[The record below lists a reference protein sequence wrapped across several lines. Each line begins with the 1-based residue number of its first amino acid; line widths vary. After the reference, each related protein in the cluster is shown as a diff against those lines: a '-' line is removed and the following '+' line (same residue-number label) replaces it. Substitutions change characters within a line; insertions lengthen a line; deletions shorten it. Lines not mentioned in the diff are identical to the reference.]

1 MQRNTLH
8 PVSRSVSAETGLD
21 GTVVDDI
28 LRALKRHTGVD
39 FTGYR
44 RSTLER
50 RIANRMLSVLTPSS
64 KQYLELLLSSKVEAA
79 RLLER
84 LTIKVSRF
92 YRYSLAFDVLRMH
105 VLPELA
111 RQQPDRPL
119 AVWSVGCGA
128 GEEPYTLAMLFD
140 AAGISSEIH
149 ATDVDRSAL
158 ELASSAVFASSA
170 LRELPADLFERY
182 LEVVPDAASC
192 RGETQY
198 RVRESLRQRVRF
210 RFHDITSLQPAPAPT
225 PFDLI
230 SCRNLL
236 IYLQR
241 ELQERVLAQLCASL
255 RPGGVL
261 LLGEAEWP
269 GASTMSAL
277 EVIHTRAR
285 LFRKV
290 S

>member
-1 MQRNTLH
+1 MQRITLH
-8 PVSRSVSAETGLD
+8 SASRSVSAETGLD
-21 GTVVDDI
+21 GAVVDDI
-28 LRALKRHTGVD
+28 LRVLRRHTGVD
-39 FTGYR
+39 FSGYR

-50 RIANRMLSVLTPSS
+50 RIANRMLSVVTPSS
-64 KQYLELLLSSKVEAA
+64 KHYLELLRSSGIEAT

-92 YRYSLAFDVLRMH
+92 YRHSLAFDVLRAH
-105 VLPELA
+105 VLPQLA
-111 RQQPDRPL
+111 REQPDRPA

-158 ELASSAVFASSA
+158 VLASAAVFPSSA
-170 LRELPADLFERY
+170 LRELPADLLERY
-182 LEVVPDAASC
+182 LEPVPDAASC

-198 RVRESLRQRVRF
+198 RVRESLRGRVHF
-210 RFHDITSLQPAPAPT
+210 RFHDITSSRPPPGPT
-225 PFDLI
+225 FFDLI

-241 ELQERVLAQLCASL
+241 ELQE
-255 RPGGVL
+255 
-261 LLGEAEWP
+261 
-269 GASTMSAL
+269 
-277 EVIHTRAR
+277 
-285 LFRKV
+285 
-290 S
+290 